1 MSFNHSKVFI
11 EIKNAYVEGIDTY
24 KRAQGLKHFFLNR
37 GTSFSPN
44 ISILRNISFSCYEGE
59 KIAFI
64 GSNGSGK
71 SSLLKMIAG
80 IYPPI
85 KGTINVSGDIAPIID
100 MGVGFEQEQTGRD
113 NIKMLMLYNNML
125 DKYNKEIEREIIDFS
140 ELGSKI
146 DLPIKNY
153 SSGMLARLAFSTS
166 IFQDPQILLL
176 DEIFAT
182 GDSCFVEKSLKL
194 MKNKFRNTP
203 ISIIV
208 THQENIVKENCTR
221 CILLRDGN
229 IVGDGK
235 PSEIFKIYMKKK
247 ENDKVF
253 SI

>member
-11 EIKNAYVEGIDTY
+11 EIKNSYVEGIDTH

-44 ISILRNISFSCYEGE
+44 ISILRNINFSCYEGE

-125 DKYNKEIEREIIDFS
+125 DKYNKETEREIIDFS
-140 ELGSKI
+140 ELDSKI

-182 GDSCFVEKSLKL
+182 GDSYFVEKSLKL

-235 PSEIFKIYMKKK
+235 PSEIFKIYMRKKRK
-247 ENDKVF
+247 
-253 SI
+253 

>member
-1 MSFNHSKVFI
+1 MFFNHSKVFI
-11 EIKNAYVEGIDTY
+11 EIKNAYVEGIDTH

-44 ISILRNISFSCYEGE
+44 ISILRNINFSCYEGE

-113 NIKMLMLYNNML
+113 NIKILMLYNNML
-125 DKYNKEIEREIIDFS
+125 DKYNKETEREIIDFS

-182 GDSCFVEKSLKL
+182 GDSYFVEKSLKL

-221 CILLRDGN
+221 CILLQDGN

-235 PSEIFKIYMKKK
+235 PSEIFKIYMRKKRK
-247 ENDKVF
+247 
-253 SI
+253 

>member
-1 MSFNHSKVFI
+1 MSFNYSKVFI
-11 EIKNAYVEGIDTY
+11 EIKNAYVEGIDTH

-44 ISILRNISFSCYEGE
+44 IPILKKINFSCYEEE
-59 KIAFI
+59 KVAFV

-85 KGTINVSGDIAPIID
+85 KGTINVCGEIAPIID

-125 DKYNKEIEREIIDFS
+125 DKYNKETEQEIIDFS
-140 ELGSKI
+140 ELGKKI

-166 IFQDPQILLL
+166 IFQNPQILLL
-176 DEIFAT
+176 DEVFAT
-182 GDSCFVEKSLKL
+182 GDNYFVEKSLNL

-235 PSEIFKIYMKKK
+235 PSEIFKIYTRRKRK
-247 ENDKVF
+247 
-253 SI
+253 

>member
-11 EIKNAYVEGIDTY
+11 EIKNAYVEGIDTH

-44 ISILRNISFSCYEGE
+44 IPILNNINFSCYEGE
-59 KIAFI
+59 KVAFI

-85 KGTINVSGDIAPIID
+85 KGTISVCGDIAPIID
-100 MGVGFEQEQTGRD
+100 MSAGFEQEQTGRD

-125 DKYNKEIEREIIDFS
+125 DKYNKEVEQEIIEFS

-153 SSGMLARLAFSTS
+153 SSGMLSRIAFSIS
-166 IFQDPQILLL
+166 IFQHPQILLL
-176 DEIFAT
+176 DEIFAA
-182 GDSCFVEKSLKL
+182 GDSYFIKKSLNL
-194 MKNKFRNTP
+194 MKNKFKNTP

-208 THQENIVKENCTR
+208 SHQEELVKDNCNR
-221 CILLRDGN
+221 CILLRDGS
-229 IVGDGK
+229 IVADGK
-235 PSEIFKIYMKKK
+235 PSEIFKIYNREKHK
-247 ENDKVF
+247 
-253 SI
+253 

>member
-1 MSFNHSKVFI
+1 MSLNCSKVFI
-11 EIKNAYVEGIDTY
+11 KIKNAYVEGINIH
-24 KRAQGLKHFFLNR
+24 KRAQGLKHFFLNK

-44 ISILRNISFSCYEGE
+44 ISILNNVNFSCYEGE

-85 KGTINVSGDIAPIID
+85 KGKINVCGDIAPIID

-125 DKYNKEIEREIIDFS
+125 DKYNKEIEQEIIDFS
-140 ELGSKI
+140 ELGKKI
-146 DLPIKNY
+146 DLPIKIY

-166 IFQDPQILLL
+166 IFQNPQILLL

-182 GDSCFVEKSLKL
+182 GDSYFVEKSLNL

-235 PSEIFKIYMKKK
+235 PSEIFKIY
-247 ENDKVF
+247 
-253 SI
+253 

>member
-1 MSFNHSKVFI
+1 MSFNCSKVFI
-11 EIKNAYVEGIDTY
+11 EIKNAYVEGIDTH
-24 KRAQGLKHFFLNR
+24 KRAQGLKHFILNR

-44 ISILRNISFSCYEGE
+44 ISILNNINFSCYEGE

-71 SSLLKMIAG
+71 SSLLKMIVG

-85 KGTINVSGDIAPIID
+85 KGKINVCGDIAPIID

-125 DKYNKEIEREIIDFS
+125 NKYNKEIEQEIIDFS
-140 ELGSKI
+140 ELGEKI

-166 IFQDPQILLL
+166 IFQNPQILLL

-182 GDSCFVEKSLKL
+182 GDSFFVEKSLNL

-229 IVGDGK
+229 IVGDDK
-235 PSEIFKIYMKKK
+235 PSEILKIYNRRKRK
-247 ENDKVF
+247 
-253 SI
+253 